1 MLKNSQTEEP
11 QPEATLISGWSRPA
25 RNSRFALAVR
35 APPLPSRAGGLTLR
49 PRLASELAPF
59 TYKVKPCS
67 SCFSRS
73 CRGSFLSRAFRI
85 LEPKTRLVAGDGRQ
99 ADAPAQPSRGRLTGS
114 SAAAAPS
121 ARRASRRSRSP
132 WPRVTGAC
140 KAKPDE
146 RLPIPVRY
154 LGAAGGGAAGSPRE
168 PLPLPPVP
176 YRAVGPS
183 QARRSCLRARPAAAA
198 AAACWAVALVTAA
211 ARGLAR

>member
-11 QPEATLISGWSRPA
+11 QPEATLISGWSRPET
-25 RNSRFALAVR
+25 NSRFALTVR

-85 LEPKTRLVAGDGRQ
+85 LEPKTRAVVGDGRQ
-99 ADAPAQPSRGRLTGS
+99 ADAPTQPRPSRGRLTCS
-114 SAAAAPS
+114 SVAAAPS

-140 KAKPDE
+140 KAKPGE
-146 RLPIPVRY
+146 RLPSPVRY
-154 LGAAGGGAAGSPRE
+154 LGAAGGGAAGSPRQL
-168 PLPLPPVP
+168 LPLPPVP
-176 YRAVGPS
+176 SRAAGPS
-183 QARRSCLRARPAAAA
+183 
-198 AAACWAVALVTAA
+198 
-211 ARGLAR
+211 